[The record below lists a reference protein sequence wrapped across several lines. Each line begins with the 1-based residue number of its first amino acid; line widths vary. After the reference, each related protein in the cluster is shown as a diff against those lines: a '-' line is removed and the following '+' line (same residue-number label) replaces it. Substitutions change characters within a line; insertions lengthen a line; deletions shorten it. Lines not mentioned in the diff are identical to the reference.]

1 MICSGYYFITPI
13 WGNEIPE
20 MLKDCINKVK
30 KKEMVPIHIVTRKSI
45 KSILTNIKQAYVL
58 PPRIHLTANIVY
70 AQERTAKKF
79 LCTRLINPSHWQNLG
94 NISPS
99 IHQRHK
105 RYLEYL
111 SPNKDKVFSRL
122 G

>member
-1 MICSGYYFITPI
+1 
-13 WGNEIPE
+13 

-30 KKEMVPIHIVTRKSI
+30 KKEMVLSTLLRAKACKSI

-58 PPRIHLTANIVY
+58 PPQLHLIANIVY

-79 LCTRLINPSHWQNLG
+79 LCIRLINPSHWQNLG
-94 NISPS
+94 NIRPS
-99 IHQRHK
+99 IQ

-111 SPNKDKVFSRL
+111 SPNKDKVFSLL